1 MTSKVHLTELDRD
14 VLFVSTKE
22 RTFVNDDLLPNLPVP
37 PLNQTLQK
45 YLDSVIVH
53 VSDEEYENTLLLVS
67 EFEKGIGAKLQNKLV
82 EKAKLERNWLEKWWE
97 DIAYLSQRS
106 PMIPLMN
113 MAGYPPIILP
123 SMKSQIEMSALNI
136 HYHAQFWKLIR
147 TEQLRPYY
155 NSKNVPWS
163 MNQFLRLFN
172 TCRIPGETKDKI
184 VNYFKTESDGQQGPT
199 HIIVLCKG
207 HIFAFD
213 VIDDRGEPLS
223 APECERQLQYIS
235 DLCTSAGEGPGIG
248 SLTVAD
254 RLTWAKNREWL
265 CQIHPRNKETLEV
278 IESSMFVVVLD
289 ESSPLTPSQVI
300 SESLGGDCHNRWAD
314 KSITLINF
322 KNGIAGSNADHTP
335 FDGMT
340 TLGLGYYVTLSIKD
354 CNGIWNGTKTIR
366 DLPNPQRLEFI
377 IDDRIMTAIE
387 SARLQFQDLIKDVQC
402 LYDTYSQYGKSF
414 LRPLKLHPEAYV
426 QMALQLAYY
435 RLHGRPAPTYV
446 TASTRQFYH
455 GRTETC
461 RSCFPEAIDW
471 VKSMMDDVTAPSD
484 QLKLLN
490 RAIEKFMH
498 LMAECT
504 KNQGCDRH
512 FLGLFMISMENG
524 DPIPDIFLD
533 PSWEKSGGSGKF
545 VLSTSCTGY
554 TPLTGG
560 VMPMVENGYGCFYN
574 IENNRMGFCITAFK
588 KNPETMPEKLFES
601 ICHALSDMQYIVTTA
616 NL

>member
-1 MTSKVHLTELDRD
+1 MTSKIHLTDLDRD
-14 VLFVSTKE
+14 VLFISKKE
-22 RTFVNDDLLPNLPVP
+22 RTFVNDDSLPSLPVP
-37 PLNQTLQK
+37 PLHQTLQQ

-53 VSDEEYENTLLLVS
+53 VSDEEYRNTQALVA
-67 EFEKGIGAKLQNKLV
+67 EFERGEGAKLH
-82 EKAKLERNWLEKWWE
+82 AKLKEKSKRERNWLEKWWE

-113 MAGYPPIILP
+113 MAGYVPDVMSLA
-123 SMKSQIEMSALNI
+123 KNQIEISALNI
-136 HYHAQFWKLIR
+136 HYYAQFWKLIR

-155 NSKNVPWS
+155 NSKNIPWS
-163 MNQFLRLFN
+163 MDQFLRLFN
-172 TCRIPGETKDKI
+172 TCRIPGETKDRL
-184 VNYFKTESDGQQGPT
+184 VNYFKTESEGEQGPT

-213 VIDDRGEPLS
+213 IVDDRGEPLT
-223 APECERQLQYIS
+223 ALECERQLRYIS
-235 DLCTSAGEGPGIG
+235 DLCSSAGQGPGLG

-265 CQIHPRNKETLEV
+265 SQLHPKNKEALEI

-289 ESSPLTPSQVI
+289 ENSPLTPSQI
-300 SESLGGDCHNRWAD
+300 ICESLGGDCHNRWAD
-314 KSITLINF
+314 KSMTLINF
-322 KNGIAGSNADHTP
+322 KNGIVGSNADHTP
-335 FDGMT
+335 FDGMV
-340 TLGLGYYVTLSIKD
+340 TLGLGYYVALSIKD
-354 CNGIWNGTKTIR
+354 CNGVWNGTR
-366 DLPNPQRLEFI
+366 SMRNLPNPQRLKFV
-377 IDDRIMTAIE
+377 IDDRIITAVE
-387 SARLQFQDLIKDVQC
+387 SARLQFRELANDVQC
-402 LYDTYSQYGKSF
+402 FCDGYSQYGKDF

-455 GRTETC
+455 GRTEPAGPVF
-461 RSCFPEAIDW
+461 RKPIDW
-471 VKSMMDDVTAPSD
+471 VKSMMDDVTAPSE
-484 QLKLLN
+484 QMKLLR
-490 RAIEKFMH
+490 RAIEKFTH

-504 KNQGCDRH
+504 NNRGCDRH
-512 FLGLFMISMENG
+512 FLGLFMICMENG
-524 DPIPDIFLD
+524 DPIPEIFLD

-554 TPLTGG
+554 TSITGG

-574 IENNRMGFCITAFK
+574 VENNRIGFCITAFR
-588 KNPETMPEKLFES
+588 KNPETVPERLFES
-601 ICHALSDMQYIVTTA
+601 LCHALSDMQYIVTTS